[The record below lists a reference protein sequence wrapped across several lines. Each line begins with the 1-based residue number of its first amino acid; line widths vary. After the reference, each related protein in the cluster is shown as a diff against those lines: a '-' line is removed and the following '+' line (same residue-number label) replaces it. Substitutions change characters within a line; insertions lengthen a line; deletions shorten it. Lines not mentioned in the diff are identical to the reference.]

1 MAKKSV
7 LGLYTEE
14 DSAADA
20 LDNLRD
26 AGFEEGEYE
35 LLTGTPYPE
44 GTFGEAEPEH
54 HLFRWPLIGAAC
66 GFTGGLII
74 SAGTQMAYP
83 LITGGKPILS
93 IPPMAIIMY
102 EGTMLGAIIF
112 TIIGII
118 FESRLPR
125 LFMGA
130 YSEKITEGHIGVTV
144 TTEEGRTGVAEE
156 ALKKAGAEGDIIRGW
171 EQLKSVSN
179 VFKSI

>member
-74 SAGTQMAYP
+74 TAGTQMAYP

-112 TIIGII
+112 TIIGIL

-130 YSEKITEGHIGVTV
+130 YSEKITEGHI
-144 TTEEGRTGVAEE
+144 
-156 ALKKAGAEGDIIRGW
+156 LSLIHI
-171 EQLKSVSN
+171 
-179 VFKSI
+179 

>member
-74 SAGTQMAYP
+74 TAGTQMAYP

-156 ALKKAGAEGDIIRGW
+156 ALKKAGAEGEIIRGW
-171 EQLKSVSN
+171 E
-179 VFKSI
+179 

>member
-74 SAGTQMAYP
+74 TAGTQMAYP

-130 YSEKITEGHIGVTV
+130 YREKITEGHIGVTV

-171 EQLKSVSN
+171 E
-179 VFKSI
+179 

>member
-74 SAGTQMAYP
+74 TAGTQMAYP

-144 TTEEGRTGVAEE
+144 TTEEGRTGVAED

-171 EQLKSVSN
+171 E
-179 VFKSI
+179 

>member
-74 SAGTQMAYP
+74 TAGTQMAYP

-102 EGTMLGAIIF
+102 EGTILGAIIF

-171 EQLKSVSN
+171 E
-179 VFKSI
+179 

>member
-1 MAKKSV
+1 MSKQSV

-74 SAGTQMAYP
+74 TAGTQMAYP

-112 TIIGII
+112 TIIGIL

-144 TTEEGRTGVAEE
+144 TTEEGRTEVAEE

-171 EQLKSVSN
+171 E
-179 VFKSI
+179 

>member
-14 DSAADA
+14 DSSADA

-74 SAGTQMAYP
+74 TAGTQMAYP

-112 TIIGII
+112 TIIGIL

-144 TTEEGRTGVAEE
+144 TTEEGRTEVAEE

-171 EQLKSVSN
+171 E
-179 VFKSI
+179 

>member
-20 LDNLRD
+20 LDTLRD

-74 SAGTQMAYP
+74 TAGTQMAYP

-112 TIIGII
+112 TIIGIL

-144 TTEEGRTGVAEE
+144 TTEEGRTEVAEE
-156 ALKKAGAEGDIIRGW
+156 ALKKAGAEGEIIRGW
-171 EQLKSVSN
+171 E
-179 VFKSI
+179 

>member
-74 SAGTQMAYP
+74 TAGTQMAYP

-156 ALKKAGAEGDIIRGW
+156 ALKEAGAEGDIIRGW
-171 EQLKSVSN
+171 E
-179 VFKSI
+179 

>member
-1 MAKKSV
+1 MAKRSV

-14 DSAADA
+14 DAAADA

-26 AGFEEGEYE
+26 AGFEENEYE
-35 LLTGTPYPE
+35 ILTGTPYPE
-44 GTFGEAEPEH
+44 GTFGEAEPH
-54 HLFRWPLIGAAC
+54 HNLYRWPLIGAAC

-74 SAGTQMAYP
+74 TAGTQMAYP

-144 TTEEGRTGVAEE
+144 TTEEGRTGDAEE
-156 ALKKAGAEGDIIRGW
+156 A
-171 EQLKSVSN
+171 
-179 VFKSI
+179 

>member
-74 SAGTQMAYP
+74 TAGTQMAYP

-112 TIIGII
+112 TIIGIL

-156 ALKKAGAEGDIIRGW
+156 ALKKAGTEGDIIRGW
-171 EQLKSVSN
+171 E
-179 VFKSI
+179 

>member
-74 SAGTQMAYP
+74 TAGTQMAYP

-156 ALKKAGAEGDIIRGW
+156 ALKKAGAEGDIIRGGD
-171 EQLKSVSN
+171 
-179 VFKSI
+179 

>member
-1 MAKKSV
+1 MAKRSV

-14 DSAADA
+14 DAAADA

-26 AGFEEGEYE
+26 AGFEENEYE
-35 LLTGTPYPE
+35 ILTGTPYPE
-44 GTFGEAEPEH
+44 GTFGEAEPH
-54 HLFRWPLIGAAC
+54 HNLYRWPLIGAAC

-74 SAGTQMAYP
+74 TAGTQMAYP

-144 TTEEGRTGVAEE
+144 TTEEGRTGDAEE
-156 ALKKAGAEGDIIRGW
+156 SLKKAGTTEDIIRGW
-171 EQLKSVSN
+171 E
-179 VFKSI
+179 

>member
-66 GFTGGLII
+66 GFTGRLII
-74 SAGTQMAYP
+74 TAGTQMAYP

-171 EQLKSVSN
+171 E
-179 VFKSI
+179 

>member
-74 SAGTQMAYP
+74 TAGTQMAYP

-112 TIIGII
+112 TIIGCLLYT
-118 FESRLPR
+118 SPSPR
-125 LFMGA
+125 D
-130 YSEKITEGHIGVTV
+130 S
-144 TTEEGRTGVAEE
+144 
-156 ALKKAGAEGDIIRGW
+156 
-171 EQLKSVSN
+171 
-179 VFKSI
+179 